1 MRVAKLT
8 IDAISPYISQSLLP
22 KKALV
27 ARAIPM
33 FGQGL
38 VVDVAVGEAN
48 GPNVVDVK
56 GCDSVQAICVGDHS
70 ALA

>member
-1 MRVAKLT
+1 
-8 IDAISPYISQSLLP
+8 
-22 KKALV
+22 
-27 ARAIPM
+27 M

-48 GPNVVDVK
+48 GPNVVHVK